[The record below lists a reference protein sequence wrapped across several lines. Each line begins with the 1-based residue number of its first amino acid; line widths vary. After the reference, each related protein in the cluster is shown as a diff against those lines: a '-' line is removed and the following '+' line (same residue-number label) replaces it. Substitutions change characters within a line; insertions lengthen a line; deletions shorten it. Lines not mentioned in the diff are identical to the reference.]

1 MPFCEAD
8 ARCHTSPGHYRELSV
23 LSCVHPSEVTG
34 VIKLRHFHLIA
45 ASAVLSGLFASF
57 SAGFNPALSAEE
69 RPAVE
74 QPQSVPVPSTA
85 DQRTSVRRRGSS
97 PRFALTLAGG
107 GARGAA
113 HIGVLK
119 VLERE
124 GLRPDFVVGNSAGA
138 MIGGLYAAGMPV
150 AELEE
155 LVLSKEFQKAY
166 FPRNRKVQF
175 FQYGFKYLMARSI
188 LIHPQIGIYSG
199 KSLSNFVAKH
209 LPQGVKNIEDT
220 PIPFSAAAV
229 DLYTTKAVWLNK
241 GDLSMAIRASNSV
254 PGFYR
259 PVQVGEHLLV
269 DGALK
274 TNLPTEI
281 AEAQGSPIVVGV
293 RLQSYLGRVEKK
305 EYDTLLD
312 YGDRLANIVLAGTE
326 LQGAGEADILIE
338 PKLPYMKLT
347 AYQRDEL
354 QKAIAEGERATEKIL
369 PKLRELRNQRAAAAP
384 SGQNY

>member
-1 MPFCEAD
+1 MRD
-8 ARCHTSPGHYRELSV
+8 IHSL
-23 LSCVHPSEVTG
+23 
-34 VIKLRHFHLIA
+34 
-45 ASAVLSGLFASF
+45 AVGA
-57 SAGFNPALSAEE
+57 ALSALFVSLT
-69 RPAVE
+69 PALAANEPLSLRQEDNSQVKDSI
-74 QPQSVPVPSTA
+74 QHSPQQTVSS
-85 DQRTSVRRRGSS
+85 RSRSGSS
-97 PRFALTLAGG
+97 RFALTLAGG

-113 HIGVLK
+113 HVGVLK
-119 VLERE
+119 VLEKE
-124 GLRPDFVVGNSAGA
+124 GLRPDFVCGNSAGA

-150 AELEE
+150 SEIEK

-175 FQYGFKYLMARSI
+175 FSYGFKYLMARSI
-188 LIHPQIGIYSG
+188 LIHPSIGIYSG
-199 KSLSNFVAKH
+199 KSLSDFVKKH
-209 LPQGVKNIEDT
+209 LPSNVKNIEDT

-241 GDLSMAIRASNSV
+241 GDLSTAIRASNSV

-347 AYQRDEL
+347 AYRADEL
-354 QKAIAEGERATEKIL
+354 QHAIEEGERATRKIL
-369 PKLRELRNQRAAAAP
+369 PQLLELRNQRAAAAP
-384 SGQNY
+384 SGQSF